1 VRVVLGG
8 AALAALFLVLGVCL
22 PASRLERDLV
32 EASVDGTSGP
42 DARERGPKAP
52 PNILFIR
59 TVSILTDDQDVAS
72 VAEMPNVRSLLVAE
86 GTSFDRAFATTALC
100 CPSRTSILRGQYS
113 HNHRI

>member
-1 VRVVLGG
+1 MRVVLGG
-8 AALAALFLVLGVCL
+8 AALAALFLVLGVGL

-42 DARERGPKAP
+42 DASERGPKAP
-52 PNILFIR
+52 PNILF
-59 TVSILTDDQDVAS
+59 ILTDDQDVAS

>member
-1 VRVVLGG
+1 MRVVLGG

-22 PASRLERDLV
+22 PASRLETELV
-32 EASVDGTSGP
+32 QASVDGPSRP
-42 DARERGPKAP
+42 DAGERGPKAP
-52 PNILFIR
+52 PNILF
-59 TVSILTDDQDVAS
+59 ILTDDQDVAS